1 MRPASIGTAAL
12 LSTIALLSAGCGGG
26 GGSEGPAVKGCAQ
39 ASPPKPRQANLAAPK
54 QTVQP
59 GQKLTAVVATTCG
72 TFDIALDT
80 QRAPKTTNSFAYLAR
95 KGFYDGLSF
104 FRIVPGFVIQGG
116 DPLNAGIGDAGY
128 HVDEPPPPNLA
139 YTKGVVA
146 MGKTAADP
154 PGRSGSQFFVSDVAD
169 AGLSPDYA
177 LVGRVSKGIGIVNRI
192 SKAGTRSGRPIQ
204 TVLIKSVKIQN
215 G

>member
-1 MRPASIGTAAL
+1 MRSLSTRIASVLTASAL
-12 LSTIALLSAGCGGG
+12 LAAGCGGG
-26 GGSEGPAVKGCAQ
+26 GGSSGPVVNGCAQ
-39 ASPPKPRQANLAAPK
+39 ASLPKPRKSSLTAPK
-54 QTVQP
+54 QTVRP
-59 GQKLTAVVATTCG
+59 GENLTAVVATTCG
-72 TFDIALDT
+72 TFEIALDT
-80 QRAPKTTNSFAYLAR
+80 ERAPKTTNSFVYLAR

-116 DPLNAGIGDAGY
+116 DPLNAGIGNAGY

-146 MGKTAADP
+146 MGKTAVDP
-154 PGRSGSQFFVSDVAD
+154 PGRSGSQFFVVDGAD

-177 LVGRVSKGIGIVNRI
+177 LVGRVSKGIGVVDRI
-192 SKAGTRSGRPIQ
+192 TKAGTRSGRPVQ
-204 TVLIKSVKIQN
+204 TVLMNSIKIRN